1 MMKRMIQGACA
12 LFLLLSLAVPAQAAT
27 GGRFLRGSYT
37 VEDGTLR
44 MLCMELPE
52 GGTLTATVGTQEAK
66 ASIATVAQ
74 EELPTTVYCL
84 IDVSSSM
91 GAAQMQT
98 AKDAMQA
105 ISDQMGE
112 GDSMVITS
120 LGDTVNIGQV
130 LDTAQARNEAIA
142 ALSQGDGYTNLYT
155 GIVDSLNALET
166 STKYN
171 QNRCLVILSDGKDDH
186 KTGSTETEAMDA
198 IKSSTIPIY
207 AVATLPQGAGREA
220 REYGKLLRSFA
231 SASLGGAGYTPA
243 LDNLT
248 GTETGQAIWQSIQA
262 SGVVDID
269 LASLDVPA
277 DRDTLLVK
285 ATYHTDDAEYVDTAT
300 IYTVD
305 LPSPS
310 PEPTAEPTE
319 GPTPEPTPAPGPDPV
334 PEGLPGWVIPAAA
347 AGAVVILAA
356 VIAAVVLAGKRKK
369 KRAAEAV
376 SEEPADVGKTA
387 PADVGKTAPA
397 NVGET
402 APVDVGETVSV
413 AGTAKPEAHRSADPW
428 TPTAPTLA
436 DCRVRLTALGYPD
449 RVFDIDLMTHQGK
462 TVGRDGRAEAVLEGD
477 ARLSGIHCELE
488 WDGTALYVL
497 DRGSTNGTFVNGVPI
512 QGKSWMPLE
521 DGATLRIG
529 AYEYRAKYTP
539 KA

>member
-1 MMKRMIQGACA
+1 MMKRMIRGACA
-12 LFLLLSLAVPAQAAT
+12 LLLSLSLAVPALAAT

-52 GGTLTATVGTQEAK
+52 GGALTATVGTQEAK

-84 IDVSSSM
+84 IDVSTSM

-155 GIVDSLNALET
+155 GVVDSLNALET

-186 KTGSTETEAMDA
+186 KTGSTEAEAMDA
-198 IKSSTIPIY
+198 IKGSTIPIY
-207 AVATLPQGAGREA
+207 AVATLPQGAGQEA

-231 SASLGGAGYTPA
+231 SASLGGAGYTPT
-243 LDNLT
+243 LDNMT

-269 LASLDVPA
+269 LAGVAVPA

-305 LPSPS
+305 LPAPSPEPT
-310 PEPTAEPTE
+310 PEPTAEPTAE
-319 GPTPEPTPAPGPDPV
+319 PTPVPTPEPVSG
-334 PEGLPGWVIPAAA
+334 GLPGWVIPAAA
-347 AGAVVILAA
+347 AGAAVILAA
-356 VIAAVVLAGKRKK
+356 VIAAIAVAGKKK
-369 KRAAEAV
+369 KERAAEAV
-376 SEEPADVGKTA
+376 PAEPADVGETA
-387 PADVGKTAPA
+387 PADVGETAPA
-397 NVGET
+397 DVGET
-402 APVDVGETVSV
+402 APADVGET
-413 AGTAKPEAHRSADPW
+413 APLEEAKPEAPRSADPW

-436 DCRVRLTALGYPD
+436 DCRVRLTALGYSE
-449 RVFDIDLMTHQGK
+449 RVFDIDLMAHQGK
-462 TVGRDGRAEAVLEGD
+462 TVGRDERAEAVLDGD
-477 ARLSGIHCELE
+477 AKLSGVHCELE
-488 WDGTALYVL
+488 WDGAALYVL